1 MKELSQNRIL
11 ANKTE
16 KPQPKRQLHKY
27 FFERAQ
33 SAGDKIAL
41 YSVRSGKTSS
51 MTYAALAELA
61 LKYASALR
69 NKGARCGGRIA
80 VMLPRSFEQIAAVI
94 GVLAAGCTYVPI
106 NVSAPRQRFDS
117 ICQDAEIEFAIT
129 EKESGLHS
137 SSAAFVHP
145 QDAHAAQPAN
155 LILADETTP
164 AYIIFTS
171 GSSGAPKGVVI
182 SHDAACNT
190 IDDVNERFSVTDADV
205 AIGISSLEFDLS
217 VYDIFGLLS
226 VGGSLAVLDEAQI
239 KEPSAWLDILSSL

>member
-1 MKELSQNRIL
+1 MLLKELSQNRIL

-106 NVSAPRQRFDS
+106 NAP
-117 ICQDAEIEFAIT
+117 
-129 EKESGLHS
+129 
-137 SSAAFVHP
+137 AAFRQHMSGCRNRVRNHRKGKRP
-145 QDAHAAQPAN
+145 AQQLGCIRASAGRSRSPAGKSYTRRRN
-155 LILADETTP
+155 NAGIYYFHIRLLRRSQGSRHIARRRMQHNRRRKREILRDGCRRRHRN
-164 AYIIFTS
+164 IFFRIR
-171 GSSGAPKGVVI
+171 PV
-182 SHDAACNT
+182 C
-190 IDDVNERFSVTDADV
+190 
-205 AIGISSLEFDLS
+205 L
-217 VYDIFGLLS
+217 
-226 VGGSLAVLDEAQI
+226 
-239 KEPSAWLDILSSL
+239 